1 MLDSIPTEA
10 ITGFASLAGGAFAGL
25 MANNQK
31 MLLNSVDALE
41 RVASKSNDNS
51 NAAAERAK
59 GEASWLQRIVGGVII
74 LVAFVG
80 VWYAGVF
87 KNIDIT
93 YIYETFANKFLGL
106 FGGGEKVKTI
116 TAKGLVIPPYFGY
129 AVISVV
135 NFLFGASVVKL
146 RRV

>member
-1 MLDSIPTEA
+1 MIDSIPTEA
-10 ITGFASLAGGAFAGL
+10 ITGFVSLASGAFAGL

-41 RVASKSNDNS
+41 RVATKSNDNA
-51 NAAAERAK
+51 NAAAERSK
-59 GEASWLQRIVGGVII
+59 SGSSWLQRIVGGVII

-80 VWYAGVF
+80 VWVAMFTDV
-87 KNIDIT
+87 DVT
-93 YIYETFANKFLGL
+93 YIYESFSNKFLGL

-129 AVISVV
+129 SVISVV